1 MDRFS
6 QLQAFVDVV
15 RLGSLSAAARAARL
29 TPAMIGRRLDALES
43 RLGVRLLVRSTRRLT
58 LTLEGQD
65 FLPQAEEILR
75 ALEDAENRVSAG
87 KAEASGQLRITAPAG
102 FGRRHVAPL
111 LPQLLEQHPRLSV
124 SLDLTDDLV
133 DLNRGRH
140 DCAIRIGELSDSRLV
155 GVRLA
160 ENRRL
165 VVAAP
170 SYLQRHGAPR
180 TPAELLQHNC
190 LTLVADSSQYRGW
203 LFREHGRLVTQRVA
217 GDLSCND
224 GAVLLD
230 WVLAGRGLAWRSWW
244 EVHGELAGGRL
255 VAVLSEFAAPPNG
268 IHVVFAQR
276 EHLPAKVRRFIEFL
290 RKHYG
295 DPAYWE
301 DTPAGAAATAASGN
315 APPTLG

>member
-1 MDRFS
+1 
-6 QLQAFVDVV
+6 
-15 RLGSLSAAARAARL
+15 
-29 TPAMIGRRLDALES
+29 
-43 RLGVRLLVRSTRRLT
+43 
-58 LTLEGQD
+58 D

-87 KAEASGQLRITAPAG
+87 KAEATGQLRITAPAG

-180 TPAELLQHNC
+180 APAELLQHNC

-203 LFREHGRLVTQRVA
+203 LFREHGRLV
-217 GDLSCND
+217 
-224 GAVLLD
+224 
-230 WVLAGRGLAWRSWW
+230 
-244 EVHGELAGGRL
+244 
-255 VAVLSEFAAPPNG
+255 
-268 IHVVFAQR
+268 
-276 EHLPAKVRRFIEFL
+276 
-290 RKHYG
+290 
-295 DPAYWE
+295 
-301 DTPAGAAATAASGN
+301 
-315 APPTLG
+315 